1 VKVFASEDRSAMKD
15 HPAYRLVHDEA
26 NPWTSAE
33 ALRVELTA
41 DALMHGNGF
50 ALVVTLLHKSADVL
64 TTPIPGQ
71 TYPTTFVTGMPR
83 AVKPFRT
90 ATRTWNSAT

>member
-1 VKVFASEDRSAMKD
+1 MLPINKTCNFFLKRLGQAMNITK
-15 HPAYRLVHDEA
+15 
-26 NPWTSAE
+26 
-33 ALRVELTA
+33 ELT
-41 DALMHGNGF
+41 DEVILCCT
-50 ALVVTLLHKSADVL
+50 LTLLHKSADVL